1 MCLWPAYPGRVSHEL
16 SSNRLL
22 PSLLIHG
29 PWYWGYYPDTS
40 GLRAI
45 LCEPFNKIIPH
56 IMQLLVTYSYYESE
70 LDEATVYI
78 FIFNQN
84 PSESI
89 C

>member
-1 MCLWPAYPGRVSHEL
+1 
-16 SSNRLL
+16 
-22 PSLLIHG
+22 
-29 PWYWGYYPDTS
+29 
-40 GLRAI
+40 
-45 LCEPFNKIIPH
+45 
-56 IMQLLVTYSYYESE
+56 MQLLVTYSYYESE